1 MELEFFKKVIS
12 LYSLLSYYFYSILFK
27 KTENI
32 KGRKDISLDSAFI
45 LLYISLIL
53 CIDFIQIYQC
63 GNK

>member
-32 KGRKDISLDSAFI
+32 KGRKDISLDSVFI
-45 LLYISLIL
+45 LLS
-53 CIDFIQIYQC
+53 IYR
-63 GNK
+63 